1 MREIRQKPPGF
12 DAIARFALCGPCVP
26 NLLPHGRRK
35 VQEPLFFSFAIAEH
49 VHVLRFL
56 CSNLICLENKVS
68 FAEWLE
74 FSTIRGWSCK
84 RSSIKTIPCLRLII
98 QGYWLT
104 CWMLVKDKVKELL
117 FVLPKNRS
125 CGSMKINC
133 EFDRVI
139 ASFCKLCWFQDKE
152 KDIKTYFY
160 CWDILLLRKVQKETE
175 FFNRT
180 QGFQNTALT
189 KQLDKVLEIEKEW
202 PKDSDIYRNIFRN
215 IEFFD
220 ELLKN

>member
-26 NLLPHGRRK
+26 NLLPHRRRK

-56 CSNLICLENKVS
+56 SSNLICLENKVS

-98 QGYWLT
+98 QGYWLA

-152 KDIKTYFY
+152 KDIKTYFIVGIF
-160 CWDILLLRKVQKETE
+160 CCFERFKKRQNFLTEHRDFKILPWR
-175 FFNRT
+175 NSW
-180 QGFQNTALT
+180 T
-189 KQLDKVLEIEKEW
+189 K
-202 PKDSDIYRNIFRN
+202 Y
-215 IEFFD
+215 
-220 ELLKN
+220 

>member
-1 MREIRQKPPGF
+1 
-12 DAIARFALCGPCVP
+12 
-26 NLLPHGRRK
+26 
-35 VQEPLFFSFAIAEH
+35 
-49 VHVLRFL
+49 
-56 CSNLICLENKVS
+56 
-68 FAEWLE
+68 
-74 FSTIRGWSCK
+74 
-84 RSSIKTIPCLRLII
+84 
-98 QGYWLT
+98 
-104 CWMLVKDKVKELL
+104 
-117 FVLPKNRS
+117 
-125 CGSMKINC
+125 MKINC

-139 ASFCKLCWFQDKE
+139 ASFCKFCWFQDKE